1 MAIKIPH
8 LFYPVLCLFLFLIL
22 FHEGYTVKDLN
33 NASSY
38 HHLIHRKALI
48 TGRKFDFRPFLKRL
62 RHRKPAPDLHQHPD
76 TLENE
81 IDPRY
86 GVEKR
91 LVPTGPNPLH
101 H

>member
-8 LFYPVLCLFLFLIL
+8 LFYPILCLFLFLIP
-22 FHEGYTVKDLN
+22 FHEGYTLKDLN
-33 NASSY
+33 NASPC
-38 HHLIHRKALI
+38 HPLIHRKALAI
-48 TGRKFDFRPFLKRL
+48 SRKFDFTPFLKSL
-62 RHRKPAPDLHQHPD
+62 RHRKSAPDLHQHPG
-76 TLENE
+76 TPENE